1 MHHAF
6 AVVTAPSGTPVRHR
20 KTADYR
26 SGTRHAGA
34 RNQHSL
40 GRPQRRCAARLAGPG
55 QGCILRQGPRC
66 NRAHGFCYPSL
77 NRRGGDKPPRPE
89 CAPTRHD
96 ALLDHLSAVELVLVV
111 RVYAQ
116 RRYLGR
122 ERKRTLT
129 EMVVAWEIYAPHYI
143 PLPHPNWRNNF
154 SEIKPLVR
162 RRHNP
167 DATRTCRTP

>member
-1 MHHAF
+1 M
-6 AVVTAPSGTPVRHR
+6 
-20 KTADYR
+20 
-26 SGTRHAGA
+26 
-34 RNQHSL
+34 
-40 GRPQRRCAARLAGPG
+40 AATNRPG
-55 QGCILRQGPRC
+55 QNVRQ
-66 NRAHGFCYPSL
+66 
-77 NRRGGDKPPRPE
+77 RGTMPYWII
-89 CAPTRHD
+89 
-96 ALLDHLSAVELVLVV
+96 LSAVELVLVV

-162 RRHNP
+162 RRHNA